1 MNQCIRLL
9 EALSSMSQIRP
20 VDEVKLA
27 TAGIVA
33 ILGNTRS
40 VKKLLECLWFI

>member
-9 EALSSMSQIRP
+9 AALSSMSQIRP

-33 ILGNTRS
+33 ILGNVRS
-40 VKKLLECLWFI
+40 VRKNVEIN